1 MVDEPPTAGDWIY
14 ELKFD
19 GIRAI
24 AVKDGS
30 KVSLISRNGNE
41 LRSRFPE
48 IADAI
53 KKLSIQE
60 CVIDGEVV
68 ALDEEAARRF
78 NCCRRSR
85 WKAENRLC
93 VFTSSICSSLTAEV

>member
-1 MVDEPPTAGDWIY
+1 MKPRLVDEPPTAGDWSY

-19 GIRAI
+19 GIRAC

-48 IADAI
+48 IADAM
-53 KKLSIQE
+53 KKLSIGE

-68 ALDEEAARRF
+68 ALDEEGPLVISTFAGARDGRPKSAGLLLRF
-78 NCCRRSR
+78 RFAS
-85 WKAENRLC
+85 A
-93 VFTSSICSSLTAEV
+93 